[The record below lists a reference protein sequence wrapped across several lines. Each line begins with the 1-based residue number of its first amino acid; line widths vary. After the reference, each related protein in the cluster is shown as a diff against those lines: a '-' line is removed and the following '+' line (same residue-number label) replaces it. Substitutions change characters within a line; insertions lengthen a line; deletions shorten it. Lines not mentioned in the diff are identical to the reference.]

1 MPKHK
6 NCNPNRQKPPTVP
19 PHARTKHVEDI
30 WAWTA
35 FLRLY
40 LQYVLAK
47 KHHHRPPYD
56 WIILGGQFLKD
67 INHMSEI
74 LLFEQEVHIQLE
86 KCAESLCCELQEG
99 ESGTIEGGGNRLI
112 TSDLSSTHVALSLGR
127 FYVWYE
133 AKGTVGPKRGNSC
146 PYKIDIE
153 WTLKDDYDF
162 DLWKRN
168 WFTKFI
174 SAVFQFYRY
183 FGNEYRVI
191 GTWKSKTSGN
201 VNCQS
206 NSTTT
211 TTTTTTTTPNI
222 TDCTKKFPQE
232 GHSRIYSNYMAT
244 RDAAVSNAKSLL
256 QDRAQVEAGLKFNGF
271 QCPQDT
277 LCNKKHL
284 ENLTFTIEDI
294 DVSWSLIVSIFSGG
308 WRYQALIKFKWHAQ
322 FVCRSS

>member
-6 NCNPNRQKPPTVP
+6 NCNPGRQKPPTIP
-19 PHARTKHVEDI
+19 PRARTKNIDDI

-47 KHHHRPPYD
+47 RHRYRPPYD

-74 LLFEQEVHIQLE
+74 LLFEQDVQTQLE
-86 KCAESLCCELQEG
+86 KCAENFCCTLQEG

-133 AKGTVGPKRGNSC
+133 ASGTVGPKSGNSC

-183 FGNEYRVI
+183 FGNEYRII
-191 GTWKSKTSGN
+191 GTWKNNISGK
-201 VNCQS
+201 VNCQTETQPPPPTVQ
-206 NSTTT
+206 N
-211 TTTTTTTTPNI
+211 
-222 TDCTKKFPQE
+222 CTRHFPQE
-232 GHSRIYSNYMAT
+232 GHGSIYSNYMAT
-244 RDAAVSNAKSLL
+244 RNAAVSNAKSLL

-271 QCPQDT
+271 QCPSGT
-277 LCNKKHL
+277 PCNKKHL
-284 ENLTFTIEDI
+284 EDLTATIEDI
-294 DVSWSLIVSIFSGG
+294 DVSWSLIASLFNWS
-308 WRYQALIKFKWHAQ
+308 WRYQALIKFKWSAR
-322 FVCRSS
+322 FVCRRS